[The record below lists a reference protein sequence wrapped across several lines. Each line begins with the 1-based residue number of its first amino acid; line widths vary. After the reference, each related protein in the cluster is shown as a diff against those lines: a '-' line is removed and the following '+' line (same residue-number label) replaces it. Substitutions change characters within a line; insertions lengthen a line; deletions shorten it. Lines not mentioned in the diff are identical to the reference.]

1 MMSWRGNMRGLIIL
15 VVVIILFSTV
25 TNNSASAYLN
35 STNQQTPFDDFDLT
49 ITNLTFSKS
58 EPKEGDN
65 ITISVNVSNN
75 ESFPI
80 PNEEIPIQNLT
91 LTLIRFEENI
101 TERKISMEPK
111 TNSTFDFEW
120 KTVGGRQTITAF
132 LSVETTDSNERA
144 PLDEM
149 SKEIWVEPEPIGD
162 VYSPI
167 LALAII
173 FLVVFG
179 SVTIPSIIAFLTDKN
194 SSRKEK

>member
-132 LSVETTDSNERA
+132 LSVETTDSNERV

>member
-15 VVVIILFSTV
+15 VIVIILFSTV